1 MSRASALLA
10 RYLVDVY
17 FYVLPAAVDV
27 VRGSADSRGWIGA
40 FKGLP
45 PPQRPRR
52 ALQILSGSAVATC
65 LPALA
70 LLVPSLVLLLLQRK
84 VFRIFRL
91 TSEVQVL
98 E

>member
-1 MSRASALLA
+1 MSCASALFA

-27 VRGSADSRGWIGA
+27 VRGSADSRGWISA

-52 ALQILSGSAVATC
+52 ALQILSESSVATY
-65 LPALA
+65 LPSLA
-70 LLVPSLVLLLLQRK
+70 LLVLSLAWLLLPTQS
-84 VFRIFRL
+84 VSNF
-91 TSEVQVL
+91 
-98 E
+98 